1 MNHNRDI
8 SELWGKEDDNPVSLL
23 VRRMKIPL
31 IAGIGAGLV
40 LQASKGILETPA
52 TFGRIAYVTF
62 PLCGLSFYYLTGS
75 YITRQI
81 RGTEG
86 PFNNLMG
93 VYCTFPLLRKF
104 LPLGHTVALL
114 CFVTLPFYAV
124 VRDFYVTKNRLNLRD
139 ALLYG
144 VQSRGLYINEWRK
157 KPSEHYV
164 KRESYNPFTFPS
176 K

>member
-1 MNHNRDI
+1 MDYKKDI
-8 SELWGKEDDNPVSLL
+8 TDLWGKEGDNPVSLL

-31 IAGIGAGLV
+31 VAGICGGIA

-52 TFGRIAYVTF
+52 MFGRIAYVTF
-62 PLCGLSFYYLTGS
+62 PLCGLTFYYLAGS

-93 VYCTFPLLRKF
+93 VYCTFPVLRKF
-104 LPLGHTVALL
+104 MSLGHTAALL
-114 CFVTLPFYAV
+114 YFATLPFYAV

-139 ALLYG
+139 SLLYG
-144 VQSRGLYINEWRK
+144 VQSRGLYLDEWK
-157 KPSEHYV
+157 KEPSEHYV
-164 KRESYNPFTFPS
+164 KRESYNLFTLPS